1 MAYMYPCAAN
11 MQTGQFCNTV
21 EPSYMAELFNQTQS
35 MIHYGHGNMVMPNMP
50 PNENVK
56 PDFPVMKMEPVS
68 PTSSKPA
75 SPISSQPAS
84 PQKPTKQQKR
94 PGPAPAIPD
103 DRISSIELMKR
114 NQRRERNRS
123 AAARCRQKRA
133 VRIEQLETEVIRLNQ
148 EKQRCFD
155 ENQALLAQIAYL
167 KEQLNNVSGSP
178 TFPDNHFPTTPT
190 SVSNPSTAPSST
202 ENFFNNFDFPL
213 YQNQTNRQFRSYS
226 S

>member
-1 MAYMYPCAAN
+1 MAYMYPCPPN
-11 MQTGQFCNTV
+11 VQSGQFCNTV
-21 EPSYMAELFNQTQS
+21 ENSYMAELFNQTQS
-35 MIHYGHGNMVMPNMP
+35 MIHYTGNMVMPNMQTH
-50 PNENVK
+50 ENVK
-56 PDFPVMKMEPVS
+56 PDIPVMKMEPVS
-68 PTSSKPA
+68 PTSSKPT
-75 SPISSQPAS
+75 SPVSSQPAS
-84 PQKPTKQQKR
+84 PQKQNKQQKR

-114 NQRRERNRS
+114 NQRRERNRT

-148 EKQRCFD
+148 EKQQFFD
-155 ENQALLAQIAYL
+155 ENQALLTQIAFL

-178 TFPDNHFPTTPT
+178 TFPENHFVTTPT
-190 SVSNPSTAPSST
+190 SVSNPSTTPSST
-202 ENFFNNFDFPL
+202 ENFFNNFDFPH